1 MVAVVL
7 LRDTLVGIQE
17 EVGEAF
23 ETADILQSRVAV
35 VVASL
40 LPLSLVAAV
49 VGFAAV
55 ADTAD
60 DTVVPWEVDHL
71 EGEAVVQRDPEVVVL
86 LQAWRYSFEPEQ
98 PRASLQLYR
107 AVLLLCRP
115 SSLRTRR

>member
-1 MVAVVL
+1 MAVVL

-35 VVASL
+35 VVVASL

-49 VGFAAV
+49 VGVAAV
-55 ADTAD
+55 ADTVD

-71 EGEAVVQRDPEVVVL
+71 EGEGEVQRDPEVVVL
-86 LQAWRYSFEPEQ
+86 LQAWRCSFEPEQ
-98 PRASLQLYR
+98 PRASLRLYR